1 MSPADRGVKAETVK
15 KSEGPSGDR
24 LPLAWSRH
32 TAQDL
37 LVVSAA
43 WALLLAIMALA
54 QAMGYS
60 LGFAVW
66 PLGEDRVWIE
76 SIQQQTPLAAAKA
89 FWQINDRNA
98 LAPWWY
104 IALAPVILGYDGGLF
119 LIRVAVGLLLALSA
133 YIFLLVFTRSR
144 AFALGVACVVAVFLG
159 NGYLDQIYWT
169 MQLALVF
176 SLWSLT
182 FYKIFIDGSRS
193 DYRLYAA
200 AIVAWFFA
208 LGTYSI
214 QTGAILAVAL
224 IAFTAPA
231 TGMLVRVRRAITDT
245 LPFALIFVA
254 FWLEWQTAA
263 REAYTTGSHVIGG
276 INVTRPHLFAG
287 LASLRQAFWHFDR
300 LTFFNE
306 VVYVAWGYRL
316 IFAAA
321 AAAVGL
327 FVFCAVGSRDRAGA
341 SPPRLWHLFVLACA
355 VSCLMVPT
363 VLVEASGYGI
373 PGQGWRKAYQLTTPL
388 LYLGVAAAVL
398 GLLPARAARPSW
410 RVAAAVAAALAT
422 AVTLGLNRNQVEV
435 TKNEKLLRSAL
446 VGMARENL
454 ADKRSP
460 PFHFLVRR
468 DPDFLWY
475 SSDVLSP
482 VYGRTWKLPAATS
495 FRFLPDAATTE
506 PQLSLRFTEGGV
518 ENAALDGTTVADEH
532 VYLISASARGIRRLC
547 RLGPEDVRSPVA
559 QWQRATALTS
569 SIGDCR
575 GG

>member
-1 MSPADRGVKAETVK
+1 MSPADRGAKAETVK
-15 KSEGPSGDR
+15 SSEGVSSDR
-24 LPLAWSRH
+24 LPLVWSRH

-37 LVVSAA
+37 LAVSAA

-54 QAMGYS
+54 QAMSYS

-76 SIQQQTPLAAAKA
+76 ILQQQTPLAAAKA

-119 LIRVAVGLLLALSA
+119 LVRLVVGLLLALSA

-159 NGYLDQIYWT
+159 NGFLDQIYWT
-169 MQLALVF
+169 MQLALIF

-182 FYKIFIDGSRS
+182 FYKIFIDGRG

-231 TGMLVRVRRAITDT
+231 TGVLARARRAIMDT
-245 LPFALIFVA
+245 LPFALIFIA

-263 REAYTTGSHVIGG
+263 REVYTTASHVIGG
-276 INVTRPHLFAG
+276 ISVTRPHLFAG

-300 LTFFNE
+300 LAFFND
-306 VVYVAWGYRL
+306 VVYVGWSYRL

-321 AAAVGL
+321 AAAVGI
-327 FVFCAVGSRDRAGA
+327 FVFCAVGSRDRQGA
-341 SPPRLWHLFVLACA
+341 SPPRFWPLFQLACA
-355 VSCLMVPT
+355 VSCLVLPI

-373 PGQGWRKAYQLTTPL
+373 PGEGWRKAYQFTTPL
-388 LYLGVAAAVL
+388 LYLGIAAAL
-398 GLLPARAARPSW
+398 TGLLPASAARLSW
-410 RVAAAVAAALAT
+410 RVAAAVAAVLAT
-422 AVTLGLNRNQVEV
+422 AVTLGLNRIQVEV

-446 VGMARENL
+446 IRMAQENL

-460 PFHFLVRR
+460 PFRFLVRR
-468 DPDFLWY
+468 DSDFLWY

-495 FRFLPDAATTE
+495 FRFLPGAETTE
-506 PQLSLRFTEGGV
+506 PQLALRFTEGGV

-532 VYLISASARGIRRLC
+532 VYPISASARGIRRLC
-547 RLGPEDVRSPVA
+547 RLGPDDVRSPVV

-569 SIGDCR
+569 SIGGCR